1 MRRLKAFWK
10 FINTPRI
17 GGHEV
22 MKDTNPKDAIGVKKW
37 RQFMVVPRQVL
48 WEVGVGMLEGALKY
62 GRHNYRAAGVRASVY
77 CDAAMGHIEQFIEG
91 EDLDKDSGLSHV
103 TKAICSLVVL
113 RDAMMNDFWQDDRP
127 PKIKDM
133 DALRDRLQAK
143 VEENFTRWADK
154 NPHHY
159 THEQDGAPYRPL
171 KWPHGGLPV
180 NELDEQFN
188 ALVRKLVESGE
199 ARVGSMQGVPA
210 DWHQNEV
217 KGDELEIGKVY
228 KVHRLRNGDLVK
240 NGETWRIIDVR
251 KTDGTR
257 LGVKASY
264 PIGHKGTPLSKSHW
278 FVEVKNDWNATEA
291 DFADDEILAAAST
304 LRAPVDL
311 GQVAAVKDQLLDPK
325 YLPMDSIPALGK
337 DDPSNWVK
345 DNSTNPSYDREHVVE
360 GLTQA
365 QIDRLV
371 RHEAQRCGVFVS
383 EAPSDSEMW
392 NALCRRVLLRL
403 RTRAQL
409 WHTVDFANGGTDRRF
424 SRLRSEE
431 WFIAIPGCRITPDA
445 INDAVVRMTYHPDEV
460 VHLRK
465 HYNPSD
471 VRTWPY
477 YPIVMPLKDGQGP
490 TSDAECDT
498 ITWEVWDLFCNSVG
512 TFGNLPDAINDA
524 MRRNK
529 ETLE

>member
-1 MRRLKAFWK
+1 
-10 FINTPRI
+10 
-17 GGHEV
+17 

-91 EDLDKDSGLSHV
+91 EDIDKDSGLSHV

-143 VEENFTRWADK
+143 VEENFVRWADK

-159 THEQDGAPYRPL
+159 THEQDGAPYIAQE
-171 KWPHGGLPV
+171 V
-180 NELDEQFN
+180 VDDDFDEQFDEMVRRRVEGFKLEGHEAVWLRADELSVVDRMLKSGEMAKRIEEERSRDLLKAK
-188 ALVRKLVESGE
+188 ALVAENGW
-199 ARVGSMQGVPA
+199 VGSMQDVP
-210 DWHQNEV
+210 V
-217 KGDELEIGKVY
+217 
-228 KVHRLRNGDLVK
+228 
-240 NGETWRIIDVR
+240 
-251 KTDGTR
+251 
-257 LGVKASY
+257 
-264 PIGHKGTPLSKSHW
+264 
-278 FVEVKNDWNATEA
+278 DWNASET
-291 DFADDEILAAAST
+291 DFKDEEILAAAST

-311 GQVAAVKDQLLDPK
+311 GQVAAVKDQLLDLK

-371 RHEAQRCGVFVS
+371 RHEAQLCGVFVS

-445 INDAVVRMTYHPDEV
+445 TPRSFA
-460 VHLRK
+460 
-465 HYNPSD
+465 
-471 VRTWPY
+471 
-477 YPIVMPLKDGQGP
+477 
-490 TSDAECDT
+490 
-498 ITWEVWDLFCNSVG
+498 
-512 TFGNLPDAINDA
+512 
-524 MRRNK
+524 
-529 ETLE
+529 

>member
-1 MRRLKAFWK
+1 
-10 FINTPRI
+10 
-17 GGHEV
+17 

-91 EDLDKDSGLSHV
+91 EDIDKDSGLSHV

-143 VEENFTRWADK
+143 VEENFQRWADK

-159 THEQDGAPYRPL
+159 THEQDGAPYL
-171 KWPHGGLPV
+171 ATEV
-180 NELDEQFN
+180 VDDDFDEQFDEM
-188 ALVRKLVESGE
+188 VRRRVEGFELKGHEAVWLREDELAVVDRMLKSGE
-199 ARVGSMQGVPA
+199 MAKRIEEERSRDLLKAKAVVAENGWVGSMQDVPA
-210 DWHQNEV
+210 DWN
-217 KGDELEIGKVY
+217 
-228 KVHRLRNGDLVK
+228 
-240 NGETWRIIDVR
+240 
-251 KTDGTR
+251 
-257 LGVKASY
+257 AS
-264 PIGHKGTPLSKSHW
+264 
-278 FVEVKNDWNATEA
+278 EA
-291 DFADDEILAAAST
+291 DFADDEILAAASPIT
-304 LRAPVDL
+304 N
-311 GQVAAVKDQLLDPK
+311 GQPAIVEMTLLDPK
-325 YLPMDSIPALGK
+325 YLPMDSIPALGE

-360 GLTQA
+360 GLTQT

-445 INDAVVRMTYHPDEV
+445 TPRSFA
-460 VHLRK
+460 
-465 HYNPSD
+465 
-471 VRTWPY
+471 
-477 YPIVMPLKDGQGP
+477 
-490 TSDAECDT
+490 
-498 ITWEVWDLFCNSVG
+498 
-512 TFGNLPDAINDA
+512 
-524 MRRNK
+524 
-529 ETLE
+529 

>member
-1 MRRLKAFWK
+1 M
-10 FINTPRI
+10 
-17 GGHEV
+17 
-22 MKDTNPKDAIGVKKW
+22 MKDTNPKDAIGVRKW

-91 EDLDKDSGLSHV
+91 EDIDKDSGLSHV

-143 VEENFTRWADK
+143 VEENFQRWADK

-159 THEQDGAPYRPL
+159 THEQDGAPYL
-171 KWPHGGLPV
+171 ATEV
-180 NELDEQFN
+180 VDDDFDEQFDEM
-188 ALVRKLVESGE
+188 VRRRVEGFKLKGHEAVWLREDELAVVDRMLKSGE
-199 ARVGSMQGVPA
+199 MAKRIAQA
-210 DWHQNEV
+210 NEL
-217 KGDELEIGKVY
+217 KTRDLEIGKVY
-228 KVHRLRNGDLVK
+228 RPYRLPSGELATRDNKELEPWIVIDRRKVDGIPLA
-240 NGETWRIIDVR
+240 VR
-251 KTDGTR
+251 KGWKPD
-257 LGVKASY
+257 
-264 PIGHKGTPLSKSHW
+264 HKGVPLSSTHTW
-278 FVEVKNDWNATEA
+278 VEVVDWNASEA
-291 DFADDEILAAAST
+291 DFADDEILAAASPIT
-304 LRAPVDL
+304 N
-311 GQVAAVKDQLLDPK
+311 GQPAIVEMTLLDPK

-445 INDAVVRMTYHPDEV
+445 TPRSFA
-460 VHLRK
+460 
-465 HYNPSD
+465 
-471 VRTWPY
+471 
-477 YPIVMPLKDGQGP
+477 
-490 TSDAECDT
+490 
-498 ITWEVWDLFCNSVG
+498 
-512 TFGNLPDAINDA
+512 
-524 MRRNK
+524 
-529 ETLE
+529 